1 MKSANG
7 MCRWRMLF
15 CLQAMIP
22 GTVLCVVSA
31 GHDTAGLSPVSW
43 REIIAC
49 TKSRPHSRAR
59 DQICGQSGMPFWS
72 SPRQMGDTR
81 ARVQIRGASRTSPPT
96 VFPRARDQRGREI
109 SRPPGVREV
118 QTIEYRLYRTIE
130 PKQRGAGARVSS
142 DARRVCDASGQEK
155 GTPERMRPGRKGC
168 SYEIGIAIRLCIFVE
183 NFSTFLKR
191 DYFSKAI
198 AQPLS
203 PRYAALRGPLPSPGG
218 TAFWGFT
225 TAEHVI
231 KFAGGASPS
240 PTDEWDA
247 RPNSQKNEIRPW
259 GG

>member
-59 DQICGQSGMPFWS
+59 DQI
-72 SPRQMGDTR
+72 
-81 ARVQIRGASRTSPPT
+81 RGASRTSPPT
-96 VFPRARDQRGREI
+96 VFPRAHDQRGREI

-198 AQPLS
+198 AQPLP

-247 RPNSQKNEIRPW
+247 RPNPRENEIRPW